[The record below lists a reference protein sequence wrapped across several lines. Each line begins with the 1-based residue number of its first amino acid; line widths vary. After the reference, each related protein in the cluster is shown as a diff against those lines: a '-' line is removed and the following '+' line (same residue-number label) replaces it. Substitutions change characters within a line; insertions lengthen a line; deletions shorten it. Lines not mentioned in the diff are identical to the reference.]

1 MLDMYEICQR
11 LARHE
16 GIRLS
21 PYRCSKGKLT
31 IGIGRN
37 LEANPLSKEE
47 LKIVGD
53 WRHGITKQAAFY
65 LLRNDIC
72 HTEKELRRRIA
83 FWEQL
88 DDERQYAL
96 LDMAFNLGA
105 EGLCK
110 FKKMLG
116 FLWMGDYKQAAA
128 ECLNSQY
135 AKDTGRRS
143 RCIAAT
149 IRTGKYSPQI

>member
-1 MLDMYEICQR
+1 M
-11 LARHE
+11 
-16 GIRLS
+16 
-21 PYRCSKGKLT
+21 T

-37 LEANPLSKEE
+37 LEANPFSKEE
-47 LKIVGD
+47 LNIVGD
-53 WRHGITKQAAFY
+53 WRHGITKQTAFY

-72 HTEKELRRRIA
+72 RIEKELRRRIA

-96 LDMAFNLGA
+96 LDMAFNLGV

-110 FKKMLG
+110 FKKTLG
-116 FLWMGDYKQAAA
+116 FLWMGDYPQAAA

-135 AKDTGRRS
+135 AKDTGRRA
-143 RCIAAT
+143 RCIAAI